1 MLLPCFS
8 LASKKGASVMVK
20 LDDSSS
26 FFLLPHQALSGSD
39 IPSVPVYHLGKVPT
53 RESHESGGELVSIF
67 MRMPGAG
74 HALRIFRMCFVL
86 CLNTTV
92 MRHEFMPHNQATNHK
107 LKQNQ

>member
-1 MLLPCFS
+1 
-8 LASKKGASVMVK
+8 MVK

-26 FFLLPHQALSGSD
+26 FFLLPSSFLLPPFFFLLPHQALSGSD

-67 MRMPGAG
+67 MRMPGVG

-92 MRHEFMPHNQATNHK
+92 MRHEFMPHNS
-107 LKQNQ
+107 